1 MSTFDR
7 RRIQAPESS
16 SAPAYQQENDAG
28 PSRAPTAPGD
38 ISDHPVLKTG
48 LINQAN
54 GSAYIESGSVK
65 IACSVYGPRP
75 KAPPFTPR
83 GSLNLEL
90 KFAPFASHPRRA
102 PMRDTEPAA
111 LSALLT
117 QLILPSLHLHL
128 LPKSSVDV
136 FLMVL
141 ESDDV
146 SDLLGAA
153 HTVATAAIADAG
165 IAMSGLGVGT
175 VVRGQEGEAEE
186 GGKGAPASSVTLGVL
201 PALNK
206 VTNVWMTGV
215 QDIDA
220 VCDMIDQGVVS
231 AKATHTVLAQALLEG
246 AEQRGL

>member
-1 MSTFDR
+1 MYVNHADS
-7 RRIQAPESS
+7 Q
-16 SAPAYQQENDAG
+16 
-28 PSRAPTAPGD
+28 
-38 ISDHPVLKTG
+38 
-48 LINQAN
+48 
-54 GSAYIESGSVK
+54 
-65 IACSVYGPRP
+65 
-75 KAPPFTPR
+75 
-83 GSLNLEL
+83 
-90 KFAPFASHPRRA
+90 
-102 PMRDTEPAA
+102 DTEPAA
-111 LSALLT
+111 LSGLLT

-165 IAMSGLGVGT
+165 IAMSGLGVGC
-175 VVRGQEGEAEE
+175 VVRGKQGEEE
-186 GGKGAPASSVTLGVL
+186 APSSSVTLGVL

-220 VCDMIDQGVVS
+220 VCDVS
-231 AKATHTVLAQALLEG
+231 LSLPLG
-246 AEQRGL
+246 CWAEVWS